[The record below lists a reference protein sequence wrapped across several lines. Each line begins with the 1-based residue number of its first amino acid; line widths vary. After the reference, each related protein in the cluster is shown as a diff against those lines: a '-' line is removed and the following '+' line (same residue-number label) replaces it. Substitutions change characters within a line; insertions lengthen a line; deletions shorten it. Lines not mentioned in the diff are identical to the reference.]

1 MMNTTATSFRKNLFS
16 LLDQAIKFNEP
27 INISTKNGNAVI
39 LSADDYNELVETL
52 KVSSNSVMREKI
64 IDGLHTDVS
73 DCVPET
79 EVIWQMYQIVYTKKS
94 LKDIPKLKEAGLAT
108 KAQIKRGLTVLEQC
122 TAIKGCR
129 SHVSQTAALLEYQ
142 EDQLTLVAGSRWKK
156 APNLSEKFLILMLR
170 SFFLPEKLEK
180 HLYLKRAYGKLI
192 IVYITQRDCANC
204 TKISKKQ
211 NVYCIKCLNM

>member
-64 IDGLHTDVS
+64 IDELNTGVS

-79 EVIWQMYQIVYTKKS
+79 EAIW
-94 LKDIPKLKEAGLAT
+94 
-108 KAQIKRGLTVLEQC
+108 
-122 TAIKGCR
+122 
-129 SHVSQTAALLEYQ
+129 
-142 EDQLTLVAGSRWKK
+142 
-156 APNLSEKFLILMLR
+156 
-170 SFFLPEKLEK
+170 
-180 HLYLKRAYGKLI
+180 
-192 IVYITQRDCANC
+192 
-204 TKISKKQ
+204 
-211 NVYCIKCLNM
+211 